1 MKNII
6 AKNPERITQKVKI
19 KFKKKDGKSI
29 EMDATKIITK
39 PVKIKFNE
47 QPKKEKVPLFIVYKE
62 DGMIKTEVTDDI
74 CDYELFG
81 FLKLFIRRMGKLLEG
96 DMEERED
103 LGWEKN

>member
-1 MKNII
+1 MKKILTKI
-6 AKNPERITQKVKI
+6 SKRTTKKVKV
-19 KFKKKDGKSI
+19 KFNRKDGKECDSI
-29 EMDATKIITK
+29 ANKVITK

-96 DMEERED
+96 DMEERGD
-103 LGWEKN
+103 LE